1 MSRRISVPRTFVA
14 ALCLSFGLA
23 TATTHGLA
31 ETPKPIKEVLEN
43 TQPLKYERHGR
54 LPLYVLPISQSL
66 QPVSDEEAAKL
77 LKELDARGIGYTVNW
92 QPGQFE
98 ASLKEGLRIARLQE
112 KIGQPVAV
120 DATACLQKFCD
131 GSPETLHV
139 DKDGKRSADNSCG
152 ADLGCP
158 LALEHRIPVIRKQVE
173 RFVDA
178 YRAAGV
184 HLDFVFAD
192 WEIDGPIEWNGSWVA
207 SKRCKK
213 CCDGIP
219 DIQDFRKY
227 QAALRRIRSKL
238 QRQAFA
244 EPVARRFPDALV
256 GNYAVYPNDGY
267 RYWYDYFEKPADDA
281 MPFRADQKARYREW
295 YQEFP
300 ETHFTFA
307 MPVIYTWY
315 PTFNWYDFQPTDYRW
330 FYNLLLNGS
339 NAGRHTPASTPIIP
353 FVHWHTTAPPSN
365 PDPHVTQMSK
375 AAYQELLWH
384 LLLRGHDTFF
394 LWCMGDELGPEI
406 KLVHEVYAEAG
417 QYEDFLRRGKPV
429 SFAVPERPGSVV
441 SGLQL
446 ENRVLVRRSEF
457 GENAASHQL
466 ITLKLPDQPGEEIDV
481 PAKAGNQIVEVRK
494 MTPPATFLKRGNET
508 LMPIG
513 WYDMPTGDAELR
525 EMADAG
531 INLIHCG
538 DRASLDRAKAAGML
552 GWMSLGVQQGAT
564 PALRKQIESVV
575 DHPALAVWEGPDEI
589 VWTFTAY
596 SSLAKSVG
604 VTKEDWFAQRPNAVE
619 YAESQATK
627 LLPNLRDGIALVR
640 SLDKQNRPFWIN
652 EALNSDARYVRE
664 YANQVDAIGCDY
676 YPVRSGEFDLRRF
689 GRIVDR
695 WQAIGR
701 GKPVWMVLQAFSEHF
716 MAPVRG
722 RRYPHFSESR
732 FMAYSA
738 IAHGAKA
745 LLYWGSVNIDDPKF
759 RQSLYSLTSE
769 LATIQP
775 FLVEANL
782 PNVHAESIPDFDQ
795 PSGRAVRA
803 VGRRVGDDL
812 LLILV
817 NDEPQRQFGTI
828 VHGLAE
834 WKGKKLHELYGH
846 DEPTIDGDEQV
857 FRLQPFEAKV
867 YATTRRWESSRRT
880 ARDYV
885 SPTQVQQK

>member
-1 MSRRISVPRTFVA
+1 MIRSTQFLRHILAPAFSLF
-14 ALCLSFGLA
+14 LA
-23 TATTHGLA
+23 TSAVHHCWA
-31 ETPKPIKEVLEN
+31 NTPESIKAVLEN
-43 TQPLKYERHGR
+43 AQPLKYPRHDR
-54 LPLYVLPISQSL
+54 LPLYVLPISQAL
-66 QPVSDEEAAKL
+66 QPIGDEESQKL

-92 QPGQFE
+92 QPAQFE
-98 ASLKEGLRIARLQE
+98 ASLKEGLRIARLQQ

-131 GSPETLHV
+131 GSPETLHI
-139 DKDGKRSADNSCG
+139 DKDGKRFADNSCG

-158 LALEHRIPVIRKQVE
+158 LALEHRIPVIREQVE
-173 RFVDA
+173 KFVAA
-178 YRAAGV
+178 YQAAGV

-192 WEIDGPIEWNGSWVA
+192 WEIDGPIEWNGSWAA
-207 SKRCKK
+207 SKRCKT

-219 DIQDFRKY
+219 EIQDFRKY
-227 QAALRRIRSKL
+227 QIALREIRSKL
-238 QRQAFA
+238 QREAFA
-244 EPVARRFPDALV
+244 NVVTRRFPQALV

-267 RYWYDYFEKPADDA
+267 RYWYDYFEKPADDS

-295 YQEFP
+295 HQEFP
-300 ETHFTFA
+300 ETHYTFA

-315 PTFNWYDFQPTDYRW
+315 PTYDWYDFQPTDYRW
-330 FYNLLLNGS
+330 FYNMLLNGS

-353 FVHWHTTAPPSN
+353 FVHWHTTAPP
-365 PDPHVTQMSK
+365 PTPEPHVTQMSK
-375 AAYQELLWH
+375 EAYQELLWH

-394 LWCMGDELGPEI
+394 LWCMANELAPEV

-417 QYEDFLRRGKPV
+417 QYEDFLRRGKPI
-429 SFAVPERPGSVV
+429 SFLVPDRPTSVV

-446 ENRVLVRRSEF
+446 GNRVLVRRTEF
-457 GENAASHQL
+457 GDATSRKP
-466 ITLKLPDQPGEEIDV
+466 ITLKLPDKPDEEIEI
-481 PAKAGNQIVEVRK
+481 PAIAGNQIIEVRK
-494 MTPPATFLKRGNET
+494 TTPPATFLKRGGET

-513 WYDMPTGDAELR
+513 WYDMPSKDADLR
-525 EMADAG
+525 EMAAAG
-531 INLIHCG
+531 INLVHCG
-538 DRASLDRAKAAGML
+538 DRTSLDRAKVAGML
-552 GWMSLGVQQGAT
+552 GWVSLSVQQGAT
-564 PALRKQIESVV
+564 PALRKQVEMVA

-604 VTKEDWFAQRPNAVE
+604 VTKEDWFAQRPNAVR

-627 LLPNLRDGIALVR
+627 ILPNLRAGIALVR
-640 SLDKQNRPFWIN
+640 SIDKQNRPFWIN

-676 YPVRSGEFDLRRF
+676 YPVKSSEFDFGRF

-695 WQAIGR
+695 WQSIGR

-716 MAPVRG
+716 MSPDRKS
-722 RRYPHFSESR
+722 RYPHFAESR

-745 LLYWGSVNIDDPKF
+745 LLYWGSVNIDDPQF

-769 LATIQP
+769 LAAIQP
-775 FLVEANL
+775 FLISPSL
-782 PNVHAESIPDFDQ
+782 PNVRAETIPDFDQ
-795 PSGRAVRA
+795 PGGREVRA

-817 NDEPQRQFGTI
+817 NDEPQRQFGTM
-828 VHGLAE
+828 VHGLSD
-834 WKGKKLHELYGH
+834 WQGKKLYELYGT
-846 DEPTIDGDEQV
+846 DEPTIESDEQV

-867 YATTRRWESSRRT
+867 YATSRRWESSRRT

-885 SPTQVQQK
+885 SPSNTQK

>member
-1 MSRRISVPRTFVA
+1 MRQFSVFGRLSVA
-14 ALCLSFGLA
+14 VCLALYFAAIASFGWA
-23 TATTHGLA
+23 DSP
-31 ETPKPIKEVLEN
+31 ESIKVVLEN
-43 TQPLKYERHGR
+43 TQRLKHARNGR
-54 LPLYVLPISQSL
+54 LPLYVLPISQAL
-66 QPVSDEEAAKL
+66 QSVKDDEAEKL
-77 LKELDARGIGYTVNW
+77 LKELDVRGIGYTVNW

-98 ASLKEGLRIARLQE
+98 ASLKEGLRIARFQQ
-112 KIGQPVAV
+112 KIGQPIAV
-120 DATACLQKFCD
+120 DATACLQNFCN
-131 GSPETLHV
+131 GSPETLHI
-139 DKDGKRSADNSCG
+139 DKDGKRFADNSCG

-158 LALEHRIPVIRKQVE
+158 LALEHRIPVIRQQVE

-184 HLDFVFAD
+184 RLDFVFAD
-192 WEIDGPIEWNGSWVA
+192 WEIDGPIEWNGSWAA
-207 SKRCKK
+207 SKRCQT
-213 CCDGIP
+213 CCKGISQ
-219 DIQDFRKY
+219 IEDFRKY
-227 QAALRRIRSKL
+227 QAALRKIRSKL
-238 QRQAFA
+238 QREAFA
-244 EPVARRFPDALV
+244 EVVTRKFPQALV

-267 RYWYDYFEKPADDA
+267 RYWYDYFEKPADDS

-300 ETHFTFA
+300 ETHYTFA

-315 PTFNWYDFQPTDYRW
+315 PTFDWYDFQPTDYRW
-330 FYNLLLNGS
+330 FYDMLLNGS
-339 NAGRHTPASTPIIP
+339 NAGRHTPASTPVIP
-353 FVHWHTTAPPSN
+353 FVHWHTTAPPPT
-365 PDPHVTQMSK
+365 PDPHVTQMNK
-375 AAYQELLWH
+375 EVYQELLWH

-394 LWCMGDELGPEI
+394 LWCMADELGPEI
-406 KLVHEVYAEAG
+406 KLVHDVYAEAS
-417 QYEDFLRRGKPV
+417 QYDEFMRRGKPI
-429 SFAVPERPGSVV
+429 SFLVPDSPTSVT

-446 ENRVLVRRSEF
+446 GNMVLVRRTDF
-457 GENAASHQL
+457 GNAASRQP
-466 ITLKLPDQPGEEIDV
+466 ITLKLPDKPGEEIEIPV
-481 PAKAGNQIVEVRK
+481 TAGNHIVEVRK
-494 MTPPATFLKRGNET
+494 TTPPATFLKRGNET

-513 WYDMPTGDAELR
+513 WYDMPANDAELR

-564 PALRKQIESVV
+564 PALRKQIEAVV

-604 VTKEDWFAQRPNAVE
+604 VTKEDWFAQRPNAVQ

-627 LLPNLRDGIALVR
+627 ILPNLRDGIALVR

-664 YANQVDAIGCDY
+664 YANQVDAVGCDY
-676 YPVRSGEFDLRRF
+676 YPVKSGEFDFRRF

-695 WQAIGR
+695 WQAIGH

-716 MAPVRG
+716 MSPDRK
-722 RRYPHFSESR
+722 RRYPHFAESR

-759 RQSLYSLTSE
+759 RQSLYTLTSE
-769 LATIQP
+769 LAALQS
-775 FLVEANL
+775 FLVSTDL
-782 PNVHAESIPDFDQ
+782 PNMQAETIADFDQ
-795 PSGRAVRA
+795 PGGRAVRA
-803 VGRRVGDDL
+803 IGRRTGDDL

-817 NDEPQRQFGTI
+817 NDEPLRQFGTI
-828 VHGLAE
+828 VRGLSD
-834 WKGKKLHELYGH
+834 WQGKKLYELYGT
-846 DEPTIDGDEQV
+846 DEPTIEGDEQV

-867 YATTRRWESSRRT
+867 YATSRRWESSRRT

-885 SPTQVQQK
+885 SPPDSRK

>member
-1 MSRRISVPRTFVA
+1 MTRLYATCHRLIAF
-14 ALCLSFGLA
+14 ALTTLCI
-23 TATTHGLA
+23 ATTPHFCLA
-31 ETPKPIKEVLEN
+31 ETPGPIKVVLEN
-43 TQPLKYERHGR
+43 TQPLKYPRHNR
-54 LPLYVLPISQSL
+54 LPLYVLPISQAL
-66 QPVSDEEAAKL
+66 QSVGDNETEKL
-77 LKELDARGIGYTVNW
+77 LKELAARGIGYTVNW
-92 QPGQFE
+92 RPGQFE
-98 ASLKEGLRIARLQE
+98 ASLKEGLRIARFQQ
-112 KIGQPVAV
+112 KIGLPVAI

-131 GSPETLHV
+131 GSPETLHI
-139 DKDGKRSADNSCG
+139 DKDGKRFADDSCG

-158 LALEHRIPVIRKQVE
+158 LALEHRVPAIRQQVE
-173 RFVDA
+173 RFVAA

-184 HLDFVFAD
+184 HLDFIFAD
-192 WEIDGPIEWNGSWVA
+192 WEIDGPIEWNGSWAA
-207 SKRCKK
+207 SKRCKT
-213 CCDGIP
+213 CCKGIAE
-219 DIQDFRKY
+219 IQDFRRY
-227 QAALRRIRSKL
+227 QTALRKIRSKL
-238 QRQAFA
+238 QREAFA
-244 EPVARRFPDALV
+244 EVVTRQFPQALV

-267 RYWYDYFEKPADDA
+267 RYWYDYFEKPADDV

-300 ETHFTFA
+300 ETHYTFA

-315 PTFNWYDFQPTDYRW
+315 PTFDWYDFQPTDYRW
-330 FYNLLLNGS
+330 FYNMLLNGS
-339 NAGRHTPASTPIIP
+339 NAGRHTPASTPVIP
-353 FVHWHTTAPPSN
+353 FVHWHTTAPPPS
-365 PDPHVTQMSK
+365 PDPHVTQMSQE
-375 AAYQELLWH
+375 AYQELLWH

-394 LWCMGDELGPEI
+394 LWCMADELGPEI

-417 QYEDFLRRGKPV
+417 QYDDFLRQGKPI
-429 SFAVPERPGSVV
+429 SFLVPERPTSVV

-446 ENRVLVRRSEF
+446 GNRVLVRRTEF
-457 GENAASHQL
+457 GGAASHQP
-466 ITLKLPDQPGEEIDV
+466 ITLKLPDKPGEEVEI
-481 PAKAGNQIVEVRK
+481 PAKVGNQIVEVRK
-494 MTPPATFLKRGNET
+494 TPPPATFLKRRGET

-513 WYDMPTGDAELR
+513 WYDMPANDADLR
-525 EMADAG
+525 EMVDAG

-552 GWMSLGVQQGAT
+552 GWVSLGVQQGAT
-564 PALRKQIESVV
+564 PALRKQVEAVV

-604 VTKEDWFAQRPNAVE
+604 VTKEDWFAQRPNAVQF
-619 YAESQATK
+619 AESQATR

-676 YPVRSGEFDLRRF
+676 YPVKCGEFDLRRF

-701 GKPVWMVLQAFSEHF
+701 DKPVWMVLQAFSEHF
-716 MAPVRG
+716 MSPDRK
-722 RRYPHFSESR
+722 RRYPHFAESR

-759 RQSLYSLTSE
+759 RQSLYALTSE
-769 LATIQP
+769 LATLQP
-775 FLVEANL
+775 FLVSLDL
-782 PNVHAESIPDFDQ
+782 PNVWAETIPDFDQ
-795 PSGRAVRA
+795 PGGRAVRA
-803 VGRRVGDDL
+803 MGRRVGDDL

-828 VHGLAE
+828 VHGLAD
-834 WKGKKLHELYGH
+834 WQGKKLYELYGS
-846 DEPTIDGDEQV
+846 DEPTIESNEQV

-867 YATTRRWESSRRT
+867 YATSRHWESSRTT

-885 SPTQVQQK
+885 SSPDTQQK